1 MKLVVVE
8 SPAKAK
14 TIEKYL
20 GPGHRVLASY
30 GHVRDLPP
38 KDGSVDPD
46 DGFAMLWENYPDKAK
61 QLKAIGDEAKKAT
74 TLILATDPD
83 REGEAISWHVQE
95 VLRKKKLLPQHVER
109 VTFNAITKTAVL
121 AAMAAPR
128 ALDEDLIDAY
138 RARRALDYLVGF
150 TLSPILW
157 RKLPGA
163 KSAGRVQSVA
173 LRLIVDR
180 EREIEIFKAQ
190 EYWSISASFESDG
203 TTFASRLVGLD
214 GKKIDRLTIGD
225 KGSADAAK
233 AVVEAGRFTVKSTET
248 KPFTR
253 NPPPPFTTSTLQQEA
268 SRKLG
273 FSASHTMRLA
283 QSLYEDGLITYMR
296 TDGVQMAD
304 EAISAARRAIA
315 DRYDVGYVPDK
326 PRVYTSKAKNAQEAH
341 EAIRVT
347 DFTKDRAAAGDHA
360 KLYSLVFNRALAS
373 QMASARLERTT
384 VELNDGAGRA
394 TLRAT
399 GQVVLF
405 PGYLALYEE
414 GRDEKTDD
422 EDAARMPLLKAGD
435 APAKKGVEAT
445 QSFTQPPP
453 RYSEA
458 SLVKRMEELGI
469 GRPSTYAAT
478 LQTLKDREYVRT
490 DKNRFIPEESG
501 RLVTAF
507 LERFFERYVDYDYTA
522 SLEDGLDDVSGGRT
536 GWQELLA
543 AFWKDFKPKAGEVM
557 EQQPSEVTAALDEF
571 LAPWLFPERADGS
584 DPRICPSCGTGR
596 LALRGGKFG
605 SFVACANYPECKYT
619 QKFGQGGDAAVADG
633 PTDLGEGVSLRSGR
647 FGPYV
652 QQGDEKDAKKAS
664 IPKDIG
670 TDGLDLEMALKL
682 LSLPRVVGN
691 HPESGNPISASIGR
705 YGPYLVHDGKYA
717 RLQSTAEVF
726 DTGMNAA
733 VVKLAEAAAAKGQ
746 RGGGGREPL
755 AVLGLHPESAK
766 ELKVMEGRY
775 GAYVTD
781 GETHATLP
789 KSADPAAVT
798 LEEGIA
804 LIDAKA
810 AKGPGVK
817 KKKKAPAKKKPAAK
831 KSAAK
836 KG

>member
-1 MKLVVVE
+1 
-8 SPAKAK
+8 
-14 TIEKYL
+14 
-20 GPGHRVLASY
+20 
-30 GHVRDLPP
+30 
-38 KDGSVDPD
+38 
-46 DGFAMLWENYPDKAK
+46 
-61 QLKAIGDEAKKAT
+61 
-74 TLILATDPD
+74 
-83 REGEAISWHVQE
+83 
-95 VLRKKKLLPQHVER
+95 
-109 VTFNAITKTAVL
+109 
-121 AAMAAPR
+121 
-128 ALDEDLIDAY
+128 
-138 RARRALDYLVGF
+138 
-150 TLSPILW
+150 
-157 RKLPGA
+157 
-163 KSAGRVQSVA
+163 
-173 LRLIVDR
+173 
-180 EREIEIFKAQ
+180 
-190 EYWSISASFESDG
+190 
-203 TTFASRLVGLD
+203 
-214 GKKIDRLTIGD
+214 
-225 KGSADAAK
+225 
-233 AVVEAGRFTVKSTET
+233 
-248 KPFTR
+248 
-253 NPPPPFTTSTLQQEA
+253 
-268 SRKLG
+268 
-273 FSASHTMRLA
+273 
-283 QSLYEDGLITYMR
+283 
-296 TDGVQMAD
+296 
-304 EAISAARRAIA
+304 
-315 DRYDVGYVPDK
+315 
-326 PRVYTSKAKNAQEAH
+326 
-341 EAIRVT
+341 
-347 DFTKDRAAAGDHA
+347 
-360 KLYSLVFNRALAS
+360 
-373 QMASARLERTT
+373 
-384 VELNDGAGRA
+384 
-394 TLRAT
+394 
-399 GQVVLF
+399 
-405 PGYLALYEE
+405 
-414 GRDEKTDD
+414 
-422 EDAARMPLLKAGD
+422 MPLLKAGD

-469 GRPSTYAAT
+469 GRPSTYDAT

-522 SLEDGLDDVSGGRT
+522 SLEDGLDDVSGGRM
-536 GWQELLA
+536 GWQALLE

-557 EQQPSEVTAALDEF
+557 EQQTSEVTAALDEF
-571 LAPWLFPERADGS
+571 LAPWLFPEKADGS
-584 DPRICPSCGTGR
+584 DPRICPACGTGR